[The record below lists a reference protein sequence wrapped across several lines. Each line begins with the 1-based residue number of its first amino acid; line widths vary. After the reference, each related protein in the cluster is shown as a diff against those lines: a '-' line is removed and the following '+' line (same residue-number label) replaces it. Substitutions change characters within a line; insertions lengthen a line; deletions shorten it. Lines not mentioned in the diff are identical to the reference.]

1 MTRKK
6 SGTGIGLSS
15 PKSKINLSLSL
26 EAKNKLDSLV
36 KETGL
41 TRTALFEKMLNDAL
55 PLSSK
60 GERENIEQL
69 TPENTSQEEVN
80 KYRDSLAEKLQE
92 NSLLSQDLEAKKAE
106 IEQLKTQILHL
117 EEHRISW
124 EEKEQELQNLYQQL
138 KETKAN
144 LTDREEQ
151 MTIELNKLKEA
162 NTNQN
167 QKLDELNQKLVELQK
182 TVSEY
187 DELGKSEGLK
197 EKDSL
202 IKALQAKINSQTEII
217 SQLKA
222 ENHQAHLNYES
233 NQRSLQTHLN
243 SINHHQQTII
253 NDLQSRIN
261 LLESVAS
268 IGEKTLNK
276 WRGKIYS

>member
-6 SGTGIGLSS
+6 SSTGIGLSS
-15 PKSKINLSLSL
+15 PKSKVNLSLSL

-41 TRTALFEKMLNDAL
+41 TRTALFEKMLSDAL
-55 PLSSK
+55 PLSSQ

-117 EEHRISW
+117 EEHRVSW

-233 NQRSLQTHLN
+233 NQRSLQTQLN
-243 SINHHQQTII
+243 SVNHHQQRII